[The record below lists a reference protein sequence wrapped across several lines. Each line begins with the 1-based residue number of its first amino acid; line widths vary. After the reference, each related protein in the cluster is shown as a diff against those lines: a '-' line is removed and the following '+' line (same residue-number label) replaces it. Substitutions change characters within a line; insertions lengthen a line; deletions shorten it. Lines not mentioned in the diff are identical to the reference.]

1 MDPTFRLFG
10 KAMCG
15 VVVMLGGL
23 RLIMD
28 AVEAAKPAPA
38 SDEEPVEV

>member
-10 KAMCG
+10 KAMCA

-23 RLIMD
+23 RLFMD
-28 AVEAAKPAPA
+28 AVEEAKHP
-38 SDEEPVEV
+38 EEAEVEVEI